1 MIKTS
6 VVLTGI
12 LLSDSLICTQ
22 ASFDPSNIKLAVAV
36 TSEVLRAATRVFY
49 SPATSCLHFRE
60 RSNRYG
66 GTARRSQWSY
76 AS

>member
-22 ASFDPSNIKLAVAV
+22 ASFDPSNTKLAVAV

-49 SPATSCLHFRE
+49 SPATSFL
-60 RSNRYG
+60 
-66 GTARRSQWSY
+66 
-76 AS
+76 